1 MLLPFKNY
9 GFTAQKL
16 WFRTSK
22 PMLLKPKNI
31 GFISKHLISSSNGDI
46 FSFQLPIN
54 QQVAESAS
62 KHAYLSSVK
71 SSVTGIAR
79 MRAYNSKFP

>member
-31 GFISKHLISSSNGDI
+31 GFISKHLISSSNGEI

-62 KHAYLSSVK
+62 KHAYLSS
-71 SSVTGIAR
+71 R
-79 MRAYNSKFP
+79 